1 MAGLIGTSAMKKCV
15 VIADDDPSIV
25 TLVSLRLGVDNYDV
39 IGAPSG
45 EEALEQI
52 RRHAPQAA
60 ILDVQM
66 PGGGGLA
73 ALDQIKADPAIAG
86 LPVMMLTGER
96 NPETVMQ
103 ALSSGA
109 ADYMVKPFNPDM
121 LAERLERA
129 IRHGAATRK
138 TPPVWEL

>member
-45 EEALEQI
+45 EEALE
-52 RRHAPQAA
+52 R
-60 ILDVQM
+60 
-66 PGGGGLA
+66 
-73 ALDQIKADPAIAG
+73 IKADPAIAG